1 MEKKYIEPTKLLN
14 YTSPRLQKLIQER
27 KWNKLDEYEKI
38 KAVYDFVQ
46 NEILFGYNCR
56 DTLTAEQVYIDGYGQ
71 CNTKATLLMALL
83 RGVHIPCRIHGFEV
97 SKDFQRGVTTLLISA
112 LAPERIIHTWAEVYY
127 NGQWLALEGV
137 ITDKLYFSVIKNK
150 YHYIDNELKCFAIA
164 TDNFQSLSIDWN
176 GNATYVQ
183 NAAIVSDLGVFS
195 SPDDFFAKYNQHWSK
210 IKDFMYI
217 HVGRKI
223 MNYNI
228 NRIRSSAKQIQ

>member
-127 NGQWLALEGV
+127 NGQWLALE
-137 ITDKLYFSVIKNK
+137 
-150 YHYIDNELKCFAIA
+150 
-164 TDNFQSLSIDWN
+164 
-176 GNATYVQ
+176 
-183 NAAIVSDLGVFS
+183 
-195 SPDDFFAKYNQHWSK
+195 
-210 IKDFMYI
+210 
-217 HVGRKI
+217 
-223 MNYNI
+223 
-228 NRIRSSAKQIQ
+228 